1 MTQGKEIWVVTAES
15 TEAQEVSGARSGR
28 DGGNPWHQK
37 AAQTVASGV
46 KVSADTLQKNMSE
59 FLGLVGNLFH
69 QAENTTG
76 MKLDEVE
83 LSVEVTGDGEVKLV
97 GSGIG
102 VEAKGAITLKFK
114 RDSKPVEDPPQPP
127 LEKEGVSP

>member
-1 MTQGKEIWVVTAES
+1 
-15 TEAQEVSGARSGR
+15 
-28 DGGNPWHQK
+28 
-37 AAQTVASGV
+37 
-46 KVSADTLQKNMSE
+46 MSE

-102 VEAKGAITLKFK
+102 IEATGAITLKFK
-114 RDSKPVEDPPQPP
+114 RDSKPVEAPSQP
-127 LEKEGVSP
+127 KKVSSGN